1 MSPLITSRLAV
12 RRLVRH
18 STLQP
23 SPPPLTPTQLHS
35 HLSNCLPTPNTQT
48 LQKFTSSN
56 KLTTMAPPQNKSE
69 NPVEKAA
76 VNVTD
81 LPLPVRPDQEIVAAS
96 EQLQVYIAWLERRM
110 QKQLERERKQAAVD
124 VKKEVVK
131 GRAKVNQWRR
141 DLKYNGR
148 IRQH

>member
-1 MSPLITSRLAV
+1 
-12 RRLVRH
+12 
-18 STLQP
+18 
-23 SPPPLTPTQLHS
+23 
-35 HLSNCLPTPNTQT
+35 
-48 LQKFTSSN
+48 
-56 KLTTMAPPQNKSE
+56 MAPPQNKSE